1 MSHGATVIR
10 VFKINKL
17 SPLQIETSM
26 VLRYKKARRIREIKK
41 YTYSKT
47 KPKRYRSKVISEVVL
62 SS

>member
-10 VFKINKL
+10 AFNVNKL
-17 SPLQIETSM
+17 SPLQIEISI
-26 VLRYKKARRIREIKK
+26 VLRYKKARRIRETKK

-47 KPKRYRSKVISEVVL
+47 KPKRYRSKVIREVVL